1 MIPIRLANPTSGS
14 ITHWNGISMEAANR
28 KKMILL
34 VFVLYRTKTHAAIAE
49 ISRIR
54 TVAITVIVRE
64 FTKDLMYSSAS
75 NAFG

>member
-1 MIPIRLANPTSGS
+1 
-14 ITHWNGISMEAANR
+14 MEAANR
-28 KKMILL
+28 KKIILL
-34 VFVLYRTKTHAAIAE
+34 VFVLYRTKTHAAMDE